1 MMYGWSTT
9 IRDNRSTDRQQSIV
23 DIDFKKR
30 RLLSNQLYLPNSSN
44 NKIEWYTHTTICH
57 GPKSMR
63 KKFMSFFLD
72 HYHSIK
78 YLKETKV
85 LIEKKSNFN
94 QSKINL
100 MKIKNKNIFWQV
112 LFENFFATNKR
123 IKILF
128 KTTKRQIE

>member
-23 DIDFKKR
+23 DIDFKKEDYYQTNFICQTAATIK
-30 RLLSNQLYLPNSSN
+30 LND
-44 NKIEWYTHTTICH
+44 THTRQFV
-57 GPKSMR
+57 MDQNQWE

-78 YLKETKV
+78 YLKKTKV